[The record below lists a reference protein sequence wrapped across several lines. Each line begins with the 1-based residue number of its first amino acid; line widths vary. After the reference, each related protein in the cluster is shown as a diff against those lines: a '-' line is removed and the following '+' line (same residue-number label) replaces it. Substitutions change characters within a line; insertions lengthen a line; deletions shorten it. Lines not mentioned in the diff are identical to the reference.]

1 LYDDSKKSRQITCPH
16 AARHG
21 RARAMAGMVAPWLMA
36 RHSVAMPDAS
46 GRPATPRPPPRN
58 HRWVSPL
65 LRRVLLVN
73 FVPLA
78 LLFAT
83 LLYLDQYQ
91 DGLLEA
97 EVTALREQ
105 ARIYAGALGESA
117 VRVTDPNNPVLIP
130 ELARPLLRRLT
141 DPTPNANAKL
151 YGPDGALIA
160 DSRVRPGAGG
170 AVTAEPLPPATDRGP
185 FMDVVG
191 RIYDRILALLPHQR
205 GAMVDISPAGAGADW
220 QPDVRE
226 EIRLA
231 SSSDSHEMDPYI
243 RRMQDG
249 RLLVTV
255 AEPVERDRHNVGIV
269 LLTRDAREV
278 DDSLF
283 SVRMSIL
290 GLFVLALILTVL
302 LSWYLSLTLA
312 GPILRLAEAAHD
324 MRAGHGRAG
333 AVPPSLLRR
342 RDEIGELGQA
352 LAASAAALWTRMDA
366 IERFASDVAHEIKNP
381 LSSIRSA
388 IDTLRRVE
396 EPRHQAKLLAIIQDD
411 VVRLDRLI
419 SDISDASRVDAELSR
434 TATEPVDVVRLFR
447 TLAEIAEA
455 TREDGDPRIEV
466 DLPEGELVVEAVEGR
481 LVQVL
486 RNLIGNAE
494 SFSPDGGTIHL
505 RAMATGAM
513 VEMAVEDE
521 GPGIPDGNLEH
532 VFDRFYSERPA
543 GEKFGKH
550 SGLGLSIS
558 RQIVEALRGRIS
570 AENRRDENG
579 NVIGARFVVRLPK
592 A

>member
-1 LYDDSKKSRQITCPH
+1 
-16 AARHG
+16 
-21 RARAMAGMVAPWLMA
+21 
-36 RHSVAMPDAS
+36 MPDAS
-46 GRPATPRPPPRN
+46 GRPTPPPAPSRRR
-58 HRWVSPL
+58 RWVSPL

-97 EVTALREQ
+97 EVAALREQ

-117 VRVTDPNNPVLIP
+117 VRVTDPNNPVLVP
-130 ELARPLLRRLT
+130 DLARPLLRRLT
-141 DPTPNANAKL
+141 DPTPNAQAKL
-151 YGPDGALIA
+151 YGPDGTLIA

-170 AVTAEPLPPATDRGP
+170 TVTAEPLPAADDRGP
-185 FMDVVG
+185 FIALVG
-191 RIYDRILALLPHQR
+191 RIYDRVLALLPHQR
-205 GAMVDISPAGAGADW
+205 SATMDISPVGAGADW

-226 EIRLA
+226 QIRLA

-290 GLFVLALILTVL
+290 GLFVLALVLTVL

-312 GPILRLAEAAHD
+312 GPILQLADAAHD
-324 MRAGHGRAG
+324 MRGGHGRG
-333 AVPPSLLRR
+333 AVPGKLLRR

-352 LAASAAALWTRMDA
+352 LSASASALWARMDA

-396 EPRHQAKLLAIIQDD
+396 DPRHQGKLMAIIQDD

-419 SDISDASRVDAELSR
+419 TDISDASRVDAELSR
-434 TATEPVDVVRLFR
+434 TATEPVDVVKLFHA
-447 TLAEIAEA
+447 LAEIAEA
-455 TREDGDPRIEV
+455 TREAGDPRIV
-466 DLPEGELVVEAVEGR
+466 TDLPDGELVVQAVEGR

-494 SFSPDGGTIHL
+494 SFSPPGGTIYL
-505 RAMATGAM
+505 RAMETGAM

-521 GPGIPDGNLEH
+521 GQGIPDGNLEH
-532 VFDRFYSERPA
+532 VFGRFYSERPA
-543 GEKFGKH
+543 GETFGKH

-570 AENRRDENG
+570 AENRRDADG

>member
-1 LYDDSKKSRQITCPH
+1 
-16 AARHG
+16 
-21 RARAMAGMVAPWLMA
+21 
-36 RHSVAMPDAS
+36 MPDAS
-46 GRPATPRPPPRN
+46 GSPAATAPPQSRR
-58 HRWVSPL
+58 RWVSPL

-78 LLFAT
+78 LLSAS

-97 EVTALREQ
+97 EVSALREQ
-105 ARIYAGALGESA
+105 ASIYAGALSESA
-117 VRVTDPNNPVLIP
+117 VRVTDPNNPILLP
-130 ELARPLLRRLT
+130 DLARPLLRRLT
-141 DPTPNANAKL
+141 DPTPDAGAKL

-160 DSRVRPGAGG
+160 DSRVRAGAGG
-170 AVTAEPLPPATDRGP
+170 SVRTEPLPPAVDRGA
-185 FMDVVG
+185 FSGVVG
-191 RIYDRILALLPHQR
+191 RFSDWVMNQLPHR
-205 GAMVDISPAGAGADW
+205 RSATTEISPAGAGADW

-226 EIRLA
+226 EIRLG
-231 SSSDSHEMDPYI
+231 SSSNSHEMDPFI

-278 DDSLF
+278 DASLF
-283 SVRMSIL
+283 AVRSSIL
-290 GLFVLALILTVL
+290 GLFMLALILTVL
-302 LSWYLSLTLA
+302 LSWYLSLTIA
-312 GPILRLAEAAHD
+312 GPILRLVEAAHA
-324 MRAGHGRAG
+324 MRGGHGRAG
-333 AVPPSLLRR
+333 AVPAPILRR
-342 RDEIGELGQA
+342 RDEIGELA
-352 LAASAAALWTRMDA
+352 LALSASATALWTRMDA
-366 IERFASDVAHEIKNP
+366 IERFAADVAHEIKNP

-388 IDTLRRVE
+388 IDTLRRVD
-396 EPRHQAKLLAIIQDD
+396 EPRHQLRLLAIIQDD

-434 TATEPVDVVRLFR
+434 TSVEPVDLAPLFR
-447 TLAEIAEA
+447 TLRDIAEA
-455 TREDGDPRIEV
+455 TRNEADPHLSI
-466 DLPEGELVVEAVEGR
+466 DLPPGPMVVQAVESR

-494 SFSPDGGTIHL
+494 SFSPPGGTIHL
-505 RAMATGAM
+505 RARETGAV
-513 VEMAVEDE
+513 VEITVDDE
-521 GPGIPDGNLEH
+521 GPGIPDGNLDH

-543 GEKFGKH
+543 GETFGKH

-570 AENRRDENG
+570 AENRRGANG
-579 NVIGARFVVRLPK
+579 EVIGARFVARLPK